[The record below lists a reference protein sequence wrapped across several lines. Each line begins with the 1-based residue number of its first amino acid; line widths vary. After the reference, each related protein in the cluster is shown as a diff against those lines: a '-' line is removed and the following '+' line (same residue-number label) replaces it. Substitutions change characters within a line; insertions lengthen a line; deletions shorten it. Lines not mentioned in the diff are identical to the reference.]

1 MSTMFYPY
9 TIRFY
14 LILGINVDELMQW
27 DYPPLDEDGADLG
40 HVHGKYILVCIVYY
54 MLTFVLVVRSQ
65 ELPTFLKVQLS
76 PIESTTLGPNIT
88 HTATFRQ
95 R

>member
-1 MSTMFYPY
+1 VLISPTTASDRDSDSGPSGPSQSQATPHQDSTMSTMFYPY

-27 DYPPLDEDGADLG
+27 DYPPLDEDGTDLG

-54 MLTFVLVVRSQ
+54 MLTFVLVV
-65 ELPTFLKVQLS
+65 
-76 PIESTTLGPNIT
+76 
-88 HTATFRQ
+88 
-95 R
+95 